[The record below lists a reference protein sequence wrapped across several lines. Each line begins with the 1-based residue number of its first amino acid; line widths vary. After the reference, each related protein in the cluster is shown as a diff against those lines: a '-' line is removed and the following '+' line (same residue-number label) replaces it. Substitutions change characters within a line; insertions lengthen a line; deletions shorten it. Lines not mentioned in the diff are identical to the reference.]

1 MKTSQRGLDLIK
13 KWEGLRLEA
22 YLCPAGVWTIGYG
35 HIKGVKKGD
44 KISQAQ
50 ANTLLADDVANVAE
64 SAVNAYVNVPL
75 NQEQFD
81 ALASFTFNLGGGNL
95 KSSTLLKKLNDG
107 DYLGAANEFKRW
119 VKAGGKTLNG
129 LVDRREA
136 EAQMF
141 VGK

>member
-35 HIKGVKKGD
+35 HIKGVKEGD
-44 KISQAQ
+44 KINQPQ